1 MNNRLIYLKLD
12 IYFRELTMEQEKC
25 IHILTAGESIHKIF
39 PIATK
44 HEDIPYATKLYV
56 IVEEDIFK
64 DSDDE
69 KKQTTRKAIRFSI
82 EKLKEIAGPFVEDGI
97 EVIQITDD
105 TLDYIRD
112 AVISIYEKDKIAK
125 YYFNVSSGTTGLSIG
140 LFMMALWINAMPYHV
155 GRKGDPRLI
164 PIPQVH
170 MGDFKKNPNRVKIL
184 RILDESN
191 NKCLSR
197 KDLKESLDKEYAHV
211 NDPDKGKR
219 SISYGGFT
227 SLIESLIEWKLV
239 GKRSHDGSSRNIEYY
254 LKADGEFTLRFMRI

>member
-1 MNNRLIYLKLD
+1 
-12 IYFRELTMEQEKC
+12 MEQEKR

-39 PIATK
+39 PIASK
-44 HEDIPYATKLYV
+44 HISYATKLYV

-64 DSDDE
+64 DSEDE
-69 KKQTTRKAIRFSI
+69 IKQAIRKAIRSSI
-82 EKLKEIAGPFVEDGI
+82 EKLNEIAGPFVEDGI

-140 LFMMALWINAMPYHV
+140 LFMMALWINAIPYHV

-184 RILDESN
+184 KILD
-191 NKCLSR
+191 KFDGKYLSR
-197 KDLKESLDKEYAHV
+197 KDLKGLLDKEYTPI
-211 NDPDKGKR
+211 NGSGKNKR

-239 GKRSHDGSSRNIEYY
+239 GKRSHDGSNRDIEYY
-254 LKADGEFTLRFMRI
+254 LTADGEFTLRFMKI